1 MKYWFNLITQSQG
14 KRLYIGIF
22 WAFMTA
28 LSGIALL
35 MLSGWFITAT
45 ALTGL
50 AISAGLVVIFDMYM
64 PGSGIR
70 FFALS
75 RTVGR
80 YVERLYN
87 HDSILRL
94 ISTYRLTLF
103 KSLSNLSNQQLRA
116 TSDSEWLGRLTA
128 DLDAL
133 DTILLSYLI
142 PPIVAALS
150 VVTLTFFLGLFWFD
164 LAIYLGSILLLCLFA
179 SIRITVTRTKEYG
192 SLTASL
198 LNQSR
203 SDVIEHLQ
211 GAYEL
216 QSNGLMQQH
225 EQSVLDR
232 LDEFYRAQAKLNS
245 NLANIQWL
253 LDCVLGLIMM
263 SLIIAGLM
271 AINAQLISGPV
282 AIMIVMMFLGLSEL
296 LQAIPSQFS
305 RWGATSFAAN
315 RLTHLVETTP
325 PARSIMLEKIDSLEV
340 TLYQNKKI
348 ALSQQQTLS
357 FSLIN
362 HKLVNIQGRSG
373 SGKSTVARLL
383 TRAES
388 LDSTEENVLYKNT
401 EKKTGIRI
409 NGEFKLSDI
418 DLENWYSHI
427 AYLEQRNTLLA
438 GTLGYNLT
446 IGLSD
451 DDLNA
456 SENNIWAVLKMVEL
470 FDWANDLPEGLNTW
484 LGEAGSKVSGGQA
497 RRICLARLLLRNP
510 QLVILD
516 EPFNGIDNV
525 MAARIWNNI
534 EPWIN
539 SRMAILLTHERP
551 DYLLQKSSAHE
562 STDKDLFSV
571 KEICFDV
578 NQQ

>member
-1 MKYWFNLITQSQG
+1 MKYWFNLIIQSQG

-103 KSLSNLSNQQLRA
+103 KSLSNLSSQQLRA

-133 DTILLSYLI
+133 DTMLLSYLI
-142 PPIVAALS
+142 PPIVATLS
-150 VVTLTFFLGLFWFD
+150 VVTLTFFLGFFWFD

-192 SLTASL
+192 SSTASL
-198 LNQSR
+198 LNGSR

-225 EQSVLDR
+225 EQSILNR
-232 LDEFYRAQAKLNS
+232 LNEFYRAQEKLNS
-245 NLANIQWL
+245 NLANIQWV
-253 LDCVLGLIMM
+253 LDCILGLILM
-263 SLIIAGLM
+263 SLIVTGLM
-271 AINAQLISGPV
+271 AINAELISGPV

-315 RLTHLVETTP
+315 RLTQLVKTTP
-325 PARSIMLEKIDSLEV
+325 PAQTTMIKQIDSLAV
-340 TLYQNKKI
+340 SIHQHAKI
-348 ALSQQQTLS
+348 ALSQQQALS
-357 FSLIN
+357 FSLVK
-362 HKLVNIQGRSG
+362 HQLVNIQGRSG

-383 TRAES
+383 TGAES
-388 LDSTEENVLYKNT
+388 FIRLDENNTEENNS
-401 EKKTGIRI
+401 IRI
-409 NGEFKLSDI
+409 NEKFQLSEVN
-418 DLENWYSHI
+418 LENWYSHI

-438 GTLGYNLT
+438 GTLGYNLA

-451 DDLNA
+451 DDLNT
-456 SENNIWAVLKMVEL
+456 SEHDVWKVLKMVEL
-470 FDWANDLPEGLNTW
+470 FDWANSLPEGLNTW

-497 RRICLARLLLRNP
+497 RRICLARLLLRSP

-534 EPWIN
+534 EPWL
-539 SRMAILLTHERP
+539 SARMTILLTHERP
-551 DYLLQKSSAHE
+551 DYLPRICSVVEPSG
-562 STDKDLFSV
+562 KDSLPV
-571 KEICFDV
+571 QEICFDV
-578 NQQ
+578 KQH